1 MNASR
6 PEKPNRK
13 LVLSKE
19 TVRVL
24 GAPRTALPP
33 STKQTQGESC
43 AYTPST
49 KQTQGESCKGG

>member
-24 GAPRTALPP
+24 NDAAAKP
-33 STKQTQGESC
+33 TQGE
-43 AYTPST
+43 ARPATPST
-49 KQTQGESCKGG
+49 KQTQGASCKS